1 MAAGPRPLAP
11 AGCRRAQG
19 AYSGATAGEE
29 IRMSKSEYTACVV
42 VIGNEILSGRTQDA
56 NLQYLAKKLT
66 DWGVRLKEARVIP
79 DIEEVIVR
87 TINEVRAA
95 FDYVFT
101 TGGIGPTHDDITAD
115 AVAKAFGV
123 KLVCHQETFRKMEA
137 VYKPGEFNAARQKMC
152 DIPEGASVIEN
163 AVSIAP
169 GFQMGNVFVLAG
181 VPAIMRAMVDTLRN
195 RLVGGPPIQSRTV
208 SVYLAEGVIA
218 DGFATLQKQYPAI
231 DMGSY
236 PFYRAG
242 RFGTSLVLRG
252 TETASLDRAAAELTA
267 FVRALGAEPA
277 QEPREEGKGP

>member
-1 MAAGPRPLAP
+1 MSAA
-11 AGCRRAQG
+11 
-19 AYSGATAGEE
+19 
-29 IRMSKSEYTACVV
+29 KSEYTACVV

-56 NLQYLAKKLT
+56 NLQYLAKKLN
-66 DWGVRLKEARVIP
+66 DWGVRLREARVIP
-79 DIEEVIVR
+79 DIEDVIVR

-101 TGGIGPTHDDITAD
+101 TGGIGPTHDDITAE

-123 KLVCHQETFRKMEA
+123 NLVCHQATFKKMEA
-137 VYKPGEFNAARQKMC
+137 TYKPGEFNAARQKMC
-152 DIPEGASVIEN
+152 WIPEGAVPVEN

-169 GFQMGNVFVLAG
+169 GFQIANVFVLAG
-181 VPAIMRAMVDTLRN
+181 VPSIMRAMVDTLRN

-218 DGFATLQKQYPAI
+218 DGFATLQKKYPAI

-252 TETASLDRAAAELTA
+252 IETESLDRAAAELTA
-267 FVRALGAEPA
+267 LVRSLGVEPA
-277 QEPREEGKGP
+277 PEPPH

>member
-1 MAAGPRPLAP
+1 MVDWLAPRRVRPTNCPRGGDNYALAAAGGP
-11 AGCRRAQG
+11 QF
-19 AYSGATAGEE
+19 
-29 IRMSKSEYTACVV
+29 MSAKSEYTAAVV

-56 NLQYLAKKLT
+56 NLQYLAQKLT
-66 DWGVRLKEARVIP
+66 DWGVRLREARVIP
-79 DIEEVIVR
+79 DIEDVIVR

-123 KLVCHQETFRKMEA
+123 KLVCHQETFKKMEA

-152 DIPEGASVIEN
+152 YIPEGASVIEN

-169 GFQMGNVFVLAG
+169 GFQIGNVFVLAG
-181 VPAIMRAMVDTLRN
+181 VPAIMRAMTDTLKN
-195 RLVGGPPIQSRTV
+195 RLVGGPPIQARTV
-208 SVYLAEGVIA
+208 SVYLAEGVVA
-218 DGFATLQKQYPAI
+218 DGFAALQKKYPAI

-267 FVRALGAEPA
+267 LVRSLGAEPQPEPA
-277 QEPREEGKGP
+277 Q

>member
-1 MAAGPRPLAP
+1 
-11 AGCRRAQG
+11 
-19 AYSGATAGEE
+19 
-29 IRMSKSEYTACVV
+29 MSKSEYTAVVV

-66 DWGVRLKEARVIP
+66 EWGVRLREARVIP
-79 DIEEVIVR
+79 DIEDTIVR

-115 AVAKAFGV
+115 ALAKAFGV

-152 DIPEGASVIEN
+152 YIPEGAIVIEN

-169 GFQMGNVFVLAG
+169 GFQIGNVFVLAG
-181 VPAIMRAMVDTLRN
+181 VPAIMRAMTDTLRN

-218 DGFATLQKQYPAI
+218 DGFAALQKQYPAI

-252 TETASLDRAAAELTA
+252 TEAASLDRAAAELTA
-267 FVRALGAEPA
+267 LVRSLGAEPA
-277 QEPREEGKGP
+277 AEPPQ

>member
-1 MAAGPRPLAP
+1 MTAAKA
-11 AGCRRAQG
+11 
-19 AYSGATAGEE
+19 
-29 IRMSKSEYTACVV
+29 EYTACVV

-66 DWGVRLKEARVIP
+66 DWGVRLREARVIP
-79 DIEEVIVR
+79 DLEDVIVR
-87 TINEVRAA
+87 TIKEVRAA

-115 AVAKAFGV
+115 AIAKAFGV
-123 KLVCHQETFRKMEA
+123 KLVCHRETFKKMEA

-152 DIPEGASVIEN
+152 YIPDGASVIEN

-169 GFQMGNVFVLAG
+169 GFQIANVFVMAG
-181 VPAIMRAMVDTLRN
+181 VPSIMRAMVDTLRN
-195 RLVGGPPIQSRTV
+195 RLVGGASIQSRTV
-208 SVYLAEGVIA
+208 SVYLGEGVVAEG
-218 DGFATLQKQYPAI
+218 FAALQKRYPHI

-252 TETASLDRAAAELTA
+252 TETPSLDRAAAEVVAL
-267 FVRALGAEPA
+267 VRALGAEPA
-277 QEPREEGKGP
+277 PEPPP

>member
-1 MAAGPRPLAP
+1 
-11 AGCRRAQG
+11 
-19 AYSGATAGEE
+19 
-29 IRMSKSEYTACVV
+29 MSKSEYTACIV

-66 DWGVRLKEARVIP
+66 DWGVRLREARVIP
-79 DIEEVIVR
+79 DIEDVIVR
-87 TINEVRAA
+87 TINEVRAG

-115 AVAKAFGV
+115 SLAKSFGV
-123 KLVCHQETFRKMEA
+123 KLVCHQETFKKMEA

-152 DIPEGASVIEN
+152 YIPEGATVIEN

-169 GFQMGNVFVLAG
+169 GFQIGNVFVLAG
-181 VPAIMRAMVDTLRN
+181 VPSIMRAMTDTLRN

-218 DGFATLQKQYPAI
+218 DGFAALQKKYPAI
-231 DMGSY
+231 DMRSY

-252 TETASLDRAAAELTA
+252 TETESLDGAAAELTA
-267 FVRALGAEPA
+267 MVRSLGAEPA
-277 QEPREEGKGP
+277 AEPAQ

>member
-1 MAAGPRPLAP
+1 M
-11 AGCRRAQG
+11 
-19 AYSGATAGEE
+19 TA
-29 IRMSKSEYTACVV
+29 
-42 VIGNEILSGRTQDA
+42 IGIDLR
-56 NLQYLAKKLT
+56 
-66 DWGVRLKEARVIP
+66 
-79 DIEEVIVR
+79 
-87 TINEVRAA
+87 EVRVVPDVEAEIVAA
-95 FDYVFT
+95 VNALRVRYTHVFT

-115 AVAKAFGV
+115 AIAKAFGV
-123 KLVCHQETFRKMEA
+123 KLVCHQETFKKMEA

-152 DIPEGASVIEN
+152 HIPDGASVIEN

-169 GFQMGNVFVLAG
+169 GFQIGNVFVMAG
-181 VPAIMRAMVDTLRN
+181 VPSIMRAMVDTLRN

-218 DGFATLQKQYPAI
+218 DGFAALQKQYPAI

-267 FVRALGAEPA
+267 LVRALGAEPA
-277 QEPREEGKGP
+277 AEPPQ

>member
-1 MAAGPRPLAP
+1 MLATP
-11 AGCRRAQG
+11 AGE
-19 AYSGATAGEE
+19 TEF
-29 IRMSKSEYTACVV
+29 MSKSDYTACIV

-56 NLQYLAKKLT
+56 NLQYLANKLT
-66 DWGVRLKEARVIP
+66 AWGVRLREARVIP
-79 DIEEVIVR
+79 DIEDVIVR

-115 AVAKAFGV
+115 AIAKAFGV
-123 KLVCHQETFRKMEA
+123 KLVCHEETFRKMEA
-137 VYKPGEFNAARQKMC
+137 IYKPGEFNAARQKMC
-152 DIPEGASVIEN
+152 HIPAGALVIEN

-169 GFQMGNVFVLAG
+169 GFQIGNVFVLAG
-181 VPAIMRAMVDTLRN
+181 VPAIMRAMTDTLRN

-208 SVYLAEGVIA
+208 SVYLAEGVVA
-218 DGFATLQKQYPAI
+218 DGFAALQKQYPAI

-252 TETASLDRAAAELTA
+252 TEPASLDRAAAELIQL
-267 FVRALGAEPA
+267 VRSLGAEPA
-277 QEPREEGKGP
+277 AEPPQ

>member
-1 MAAGPRPLAP
+1 MSAA
-11 AGCRRAQG
+11 
-19 AYSGATAGEE
+19 
-29 IRMSKSEYTACVV
+29 KSEYTACVV

-79 DIEEVIVR
+79 DIEDVIVR
-87 TINEVRAA
+87 TVNECRAA

-101 TGGIGPTHDDITAD
+101 TGGIGPTHDDITAE

-123 KLVCHQETFRKMEA
+123 GLVCHRETFKRMEA

-152 DIPEGASVIEN
+152 HLPAGATPIEN

-169 GFQMGNVFVLAG
+169 GFQIANVYVLAG
-181 VPAIMRAMVDTLRN
+181 VPSIMRAMVDTLRN
-195 RLVGGPPIQSRTV
+195 RLVGGPPIQARTV
-208 SVYLAEGVIA
+208 SVYLPEGAIAEG
-218 DGFATLQKQYPAI
+218 FAALQKRYPAI

-252 TETASLDRAAAELTA
+252 TETESLDRAAAELTQL
-267 FVRALGAEPA
+267 VRALGAEPA
-277 QEPREEGKGP
+277 AEPA

>member
-1 MAAGPRPLAP
+1 MSAA
-11 AGCRRAQG
+11 
-19 AYSGATAGEE
+19 
-29 IRMSKSEYTACVV
+29 KSEYTAAVV

-56 NLQYLAKKLT
+56 NLQYLARKLN
-66 DWGVRLKEARVIP
+66 DWGVRLREARVIP
-79 DIEEVIVR
+79 DIEDVIVR
-87 TINEVRAA
+87 TINEVRAV

-115 AVAKAFGV
+115 AVAMAFGV

-137 VYKPGEFNAARQKMC
+137 VYKPGEFNTARQKMC
-152 DIPEGASVIEN
+152 WIPDGATPVEN

-169 GFQMGNVFVLAG
+169 GFQIANVFVLAG
-181 VPAIMRAMVDTLRN
+181 VPSIMRAMVDTLRN

-218 DGFATLQKQYPAI
+218 DGFAALQKQYPAI

-252 TETASLDRAAAELTA
+252 TDGPSLDRAAAELTA
-267 FVRALGAEPA
+267 LVRSLGAEPA
-277 QEPREEGKGP
+277 PEPPQ

>member
-1 MAAGPRPLAP
+1 MSAAP
-11 AGCRRAQG
+11 AP
-19 AYSGATAGEE
+19 
-29 IRMSKSEYTACVV
+29 KSEYTAVIV

-56 NLQYLAKKLT
+56 NLQYIAKKLT
-66 DWGVRLKEARVIP
+66 DWGVRLREARVIP

-115 AVAKAFGV
+115 ALAKAFGV

-137 VYKPGEFNAARQKMC
+137 AYKPGEFNTARQKMC
-152 DIPEGASVIEN
+152 FIPEGASVIEN

-169 GFQMGNVFVLAG
+169 GFQIGNVFVLAG
-181 VPAIMRAMVDTLRN
+181 VPSIMRAMIDTLRN

-208 SVYLAEGVIA
+208 SVYLGEGVIA
-218 DGFATLQKQYPAI
+218 DGFAALQKQYPAI

-252 TETASLDRAAAELTA
+252 TEAASLDRAAAELTA
-267 FVRALGAEPA
+267 MVRALGAEPQA
-277 QEPREEGKGP
+277 EPPA